1 MALARKVGA
10 GRLDRMGD
18 DLFSAAA
25 EDRRASVAPLAER
38 LRPARLADVVGQTHL
53 LQEGGPLRAMI
64 DTDRVGSLVLWGPP
78 GTGKTTLARLI
89 AKATKRHFVARSAV
103 TSGVKDIREVMEQAQ
118 LRLGE
123 QGTQT
128 ILFLDEVHRFSRSQQ
143 DALLPGVED
152 GTVSFIGA
160 TTENPYFEVNAPL
173 LSRATLF
180 RLEPLSLEALVSLA
194 RRGCAA
200 ESVTADDEALS
211 YLADLAGGDGRALL
225 TTLEV
230 AVSRALARSSRL
242 VNKDDVAQ
250 AASLRRINY
259 GTDGHFDIVSAFIK
273 SIRGSDVDAGL
284 YWLARMINAGEDP
297 VFIARRLVILASED
311 VGMAD
316 SLSLVVATASAEAVR
331 LVGLPESGLNLAH
344 AVAHLAS
351 APKSNAVTTAWFAAL
366 ADAREGAGA
375 GADVP
380 VHLRDGHY
388 SGAKS
393 LGHGE
398 GYQYPHDF
406 PGNWVEQQYRPDG
419 VHARYYHPPS

>member
-1 MALARKVGA
+1 
-10 GRLDRMGD
+10 MGD

-25 EDRRASVAPLAER
+25 ADRRSSVAPLAER
-38 LRPARLADVVGQTHL
+38 LRPTRLREVVGQEHL
-53 LQEGGPLRAMI
+53 LHVGGPLRSMI
-64 DTDRVGSLVLWGPP
+64 DTDRVGSLVFWGPP

-103 TSGVKDIREVMEQAQ
+103 TSGVKDIREVMDRARQ
-118 LRLGE
+118 LLGE
-123 QGTQT
+123 QGTRT
-128 ILFLDEVHRFSRSQQ
+128 ILFLDEIHRFSRSQQ

-180 RLEPLSLEALVSLA
+180 RLEPLSLEALITLA
-194 RRGCAA
+194 QRGCSA
-200 ESVTADDEALS
+200 ESVTASNDALK

-230 AVSRALARSSRL
+230 AVSRSLARSSRE
-242 VNKDDVAQ
+242 VRRDDVAQ
-250 AASLRRINY
+250 AASMRRMNY
-259 GTDGHFDIVSAFIK
+259 GTDGHYDVMSAFIK

-284 YWLARMINAGEDP
+284 YWLARMVAAGEDP
-297 VFIARRLVILASED
+297 VFIARRMVILASED
-311 VGMAD
+311 IGIAD
-316 SLSLVVATASAEAVR
+316 SQSLVVASAAADAVR
-331 LVGLPESGLNLAH
+331 LVGLPEAGLNLAH
-344 AVAHLAS
+344 AVVHLAS

-366 ADAREGAGA
+366 GDVREGPGAGA
-375 GADVP
+375 EVP
-380 VHLRDGHY
+380 IHLRDGHY
-388 SGAKS
+388 SGANS

-419 VHARYYHPPS
+419 VEDRCYQPPRQS